1 MAKKKSNVSIN
12 TLEKYCDG
20 LGNNVIEMTFPD
32 GDETG
37 ITFFEVKKRLS
48 LEETMRYIEDVVSA
62 SIMED
67 DLMIVPVAREY
78 INRKNILT
86 YYANFTMPSNSEK
99 AYELVM
105 GVSGLIDEIVK
116 NIDERQYKII
126 QRCIDERIEFE
137 KQKMLSTQVQQI
149 QKLAGE
155 IEHMTDS
162 FSALFSG
169 VNGEQMSDF
178 IKNMSELS
186 KNANVTGQDIA
197 RAMVENKS

>member
-1 MAKKKSNVSIN
+1 MAKKKANVSIN

-20 LGNNVIEMTFPD
+20 LGEGVIEMIFPE
-32 GDETG
+32 GDESS
-37 ITFFEVKKRLS
+37 ITFEVKKILS

-78 INRKNILT
+78 INRKNVLT
-86 YYANFTMPSNSEK
+86 YYANFTMPSNSSK

-105 GVSGLIDEIVK
+105 GASELIDEIIK
-116 NIDERQYKII
+116 SIDKPQYKMI

-155 IEHMTDS
+155 IEHMTDN

-186 KNANVTGQDIA
+186 KNANVSGQDIA

>member
-1 MAKKKSNVSIN
+1 MAKKKANVSIN
-12 TLEKYCDG
+12 TLEKCCDG
-20 LGNNVIEMTFPD
+20 FEREVIEMTFPEV
-32 GDETG
+32 GENG
-37 ITFFEVKKRLS
+37 IIFELKKRLS

-62 SIMED
+62 SIMES

-86 YYANFTMPSNSEK
+86 YYANFAMPTNTGK

-105 GVSGLIDEIVK
+105 GVSDLIDEVIK
-116 NIDERQYKII
+116 NIDTRQYDMI

-137 KQKMLSTQVQQI
+137 KQKMLSTQVQQL

-155 IEHMTDS
+155 IEHMTEN

-169 VNGEQMSDF
+169 VNGEEMSDF
-178 IKNMSELS
+178 IKNMSVLTQ
-186 KNANVTGQDIA
+186 NVNVTGQDIA
-197 RAMVENKS
+197 RAMVESKS

>member
-1 MAKKKSNVSIN
+1 MAKKRNNVSIN
-12 TLEKYCDG
+12 TLEKYYDG
-20 LGNNVIEMTFPD
+20 LGEGVIEMTFPE
-32 GDETG
+32 GDESS
-37 ITFFEVKKRLS
+37 ITFEVKKILS

-78 INRKNILT
+78 INRKNVLT
-86 YYANFTMPSNSEK
+86 YYANFTMPSNSSR

-105 GVSGLIDEIVK
+105 GASELIDEIIK
-116 NIDERQYKII
+116 SIDKPQYKMI

-155 IEHMTDS
+155 IEHMTDN

-186 KNANVTGQDIA
+186 KNANVSGQDIA

>member
-1 MAKKKSNVSIN
+1 MAKKRNNVSIN

-20 LGNNVIEMTFPD
+20 LGEGVIEMTFPE
-32 GDETG
+32 GDESS
-37 ITFFEVKKRLS
+37 ITFEVKKILS

-78 INRKNILT
+78 INRKNVLT
-86 YYANFTMPSNSEK
+86 YYANFTMPSNSSK

-105 GVSGLIDEIVK
+105 GASELIDEIIK
-116 NIDERQYKII
+116 SIDKPQYKMI

-137 KQKMLSTQVQQI
+137 KQKMLSAQVQQI

-155 IEHMTDS
+155 IEHMTDN

-186 KNANVTGQDIA
+186 KNANVSGQDIA

>member
-1 MAKKKSNVSIN
+1 MAKKRNNVSIN

-20 LGNNVIEMTFPD
+20 LGQDVIEMTFPE
-32 GDETG
+32 GDESS
-37 ITFFEVKKRLS
+37 ITFEVKKILS

-78 INRKNILT
+78 INRKNVLT
-86 YYANFTMPSNSEK
+86 YYANFTMPSNSSK

-105 GVSGLIDEIVK
+105 GASELIDEIIK
-116 NIDERQYKII
+116 SIDEPQYKMI

-137 KQKMLSTQVQQI
+137 KHKMLSTQVQQI

-155 IEHMTDS
+155 IEHMTDN
-162 FSALFSG
+162 FSALFNG